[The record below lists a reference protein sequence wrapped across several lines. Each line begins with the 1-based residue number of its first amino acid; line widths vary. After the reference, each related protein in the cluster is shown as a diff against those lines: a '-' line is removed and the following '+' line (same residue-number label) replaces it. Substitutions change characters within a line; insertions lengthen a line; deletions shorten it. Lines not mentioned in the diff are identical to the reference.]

1 MEAPRIDYRRTK
13 EVSLDMREFNVKP
26 NIIYGLNAL
35 HCIREKEYKK
45 ACIVTDKVII
55 KLGLIT
61 LLTDLL
67 EEMGTVYEI
76 FDEVVP
82 DTTSAVV
89 EKGLLH
95 IIHSK
100 PDVVF
105 AIGGG
110 SSIDTAKAV
119 IYYFQQLKET
129 FMSKDVIVKPK
140 LVAIPTTAGTGSE
153 VTEYAVVTDS
163 KTGVKIPLTSKV
175 MLPDQAILDPR
186 FTVSAPDFI
195 TADTGLDTLTHA
207 IEAYVS
213 LEANEFSDS
222 YALKSITLLYEHLIP
237 SYKDGS
243 NLERREK
250 LQIASSMAGIAF
262 NNAALGITHSLAH
275 AIGAKFHL
283 SHGKSNAI
291 LLPYVMEYNMGE
303 DCARRRY
310 AEIATHLGFRFDDEQ
325 VAAFALIESVKIL
338 RRNLN
343 IPSNLVEAGLNRNE
357 VIQSMEE
364 LTSSA
369 MRDFCTRGNPRVP
382 SEKDLRGIL
391 LSVL

>member
-1 MEAPRIDYRRTK
+1 MDKHKHNNRTK
-13 EVSLDMREFNVKP
+13 EGISEMREFNVKP
-26 NIIYGLNAL
+26 TILYGINAL
-35 HCIREKEYKK
+35 DSIREKHYKK
-45 ACIVTDKVII
+45 ACIVTDQTIL
-55 KLGLIT
+55 KLGLLEPLTQVLKDNGT
-61 LLTDLL
+61 L
-67 EEMGTVYEI
+67 YEI

-129 FMSKDVIVKPK
+129 FMSKDVIIKPE

-186 FTVSAPDFI
+186 FTVSAPNFI

-207 IEAYVS
+207 LEAYVS
-213 LEANEFSDS
+213 KEANDFSDS
-222 YALKSITLLYEHLIP
+222 YALKAITLIYEHLVP
-237 SYKDGS
+237 SFKDGS
-243 NLERREK
+243 DLFRREK
-250 LQIASSMAGIAF
+250 LQIASTMAGIAF
-262 NNAALGITHSLAH
+262 NNSALGITHSLAH
-275 AIGAKFHL
+275 AIGSRFHL
-283 SHGKSNAI
+283 AHGKCNAI
-291 LLPYVMEYNMGE
+291 LMPTVMEFNMG
-303 DCARRRY
+303 DDYARKRY
-310 AEIATHLGFRFDDEQ
+310 AEIAKHLGFHFEDDQ
-325 VAAFALIESVKIL
+325 VSSIALMESVKLL
-338 RRNLN
+338 RKKLEV
-343 IPSNLVEAGLNRNE
+343 PSSLLEAGLTRNE
-357 VIQSMEE
+357 VIDSLDD
-364 LTSSA
+364 LTATA
-369 MRDFCTRGNPRVP
+369 MKDFCTKGNPKTPNER
-382 SEKDLRGIL
+382 DLRGIL
-391 LSVL
+391 LSLL